1 MEWEGYLWG
10 FCVAKIHFSP
20 LSLNGALDFEEA
32 AEGIDLPHVHGNQ
45 RYTCA
50 GDEIERRRERER
62 EREPSKM
69 VARVTRSKVS
79 SVAGE
84 EDVRSKELQRAG
96 GLTGAV
102 LHFLDVDEVDFLA
115 ESVDFVLEFQHSVF
129 DGRDV
134 LWEGVRMKGKG
145 DVYNLSWR

>member
-1 MEWEGYLWG
+1 MVE
-10 FCVAKIHFSP
+10 
-20 LSLNGALDFEEA
+20 DEE
-32 AEGIDLPHVHGNQ
+32 
-45 RYTCA
+45 
-50 GDEIERRRERER
+50 
-62 EREPSKM
+62 
-69 VARVTRSKVS
+69 
-79 SVAGE
+79 E
-84 EDVRSKELQRAG
+84 EVGVELQLAG